1 MTFSGSKM
9 ICAASA
15 SEGGNPSVNFFLSF
29 FILVRGRKGGETRR
43 TPGFTTA
50 HSTVRR
56 VAQVAAYVADFGV
69 EQALAGKV
77 APVQVLR
84 APEAPG
90 RDGAALRALGDGAR
104 GRRGGFWRD
113 GESCGLGEGAR
124 EPGDEGW
131 EG

>member
-1 MTFSGSKM
+1 M
-9 ICAASA
+9 
-15 SEGGNPSVNFFLSF
+15 
-29 FILVRGRKGGETRR
+29 
-43 TPGFTTA
+43 
-50 HSTVRR
+50 
-56 VAQVAAYVADFGV
+56 
-69 EQALAGKV
+69 

-131 EG
+131 ETGHGGFGACREV